1 MSERNDGSEGN
12 DDDPHAPAPGQRSVE
27 DIFEAFGDG
36 MGDSRDRVI
45 EEEGDK
51 EEEMTEEERQERE
64 ERERIEALTSS
75 GVSHVLDTVERQQN
89 IIEEL
94 FRAERLKKGLKD
106 EDDE

>member
-1 MSERNDGSEGN
+1 MSKRNDGNEGN
-12 DDDPHAPAPGQRSVE
+12 DDGPHAPAPGQRSVE

-45 EEEGDK
+45 EEEMT
-51 EEEMTEEERQERE
+51 EETEEERQERE
-64 ERERIEALTSS
+64 ERERIEALTAA

-94 FRAERLKKGLKD
+94 FRAERLERKLKD
-106 EDDE
+106 EDGE